1 MPNLKRA
8 KPGSILKVPTSHGP
22 KYVQVVRQDDFGMLV
37 AGLGTEPEGTDKP
50 LFIAYVNPASIPK
63 DWEVVTDVSTD
74 AKKLSIPPLFFGSSS
89 AHWTVQAAE
98 GESYI
103 DGSQGELPKGYSA
116 KTTKHV
122 PSGSGARKKI
132 KEWEQNKVNTYA
144 KQVGRAPRGNIL
156 PRPCPIR

>member
-1 MPNLKRA
+1 VVNPKRA

-103 DGSQGELPKGYSA
+103 DGSQA
-116 KTTKHV
+116 T
-122 PSGSGARKKI
+122 I
-132 KEWEQNKVNTYA
+132 KELTDRGYVHKVLWLA
-144 KQVGRAPRGNIL
+144 KDIADALDGKPLIWPFAL
-156 PRPCPIR
+156 